1 MSDLFSTEEL
11 AARQMDG
18 KVLDPC
24 ANIVA
29 ANVYLGA
36 EPIARAFDEGAEI
49 VVTGRVADPALALG
63 PLVHAHRWDWKDW
76 QHLASGT
83 LAGHLLECAGQ
94 VTGGYFADPGRKD
107 VPGLAELGYP
117 IAEVEPSGE
126 LIITKPV
133 LSGGIVDR
141 RTVAEQILLEAPPSA
156 DLTPDVILDITD
168 VEVMPVGPDRVRV
181 VGARGKPRPETLKAT
196 AFLASGML
204 GEAEISYA
212 GPNALARAQLAA
224 EIVTTRMAKR
234 MPELKIRVDLV
245 GRASLFGTLAPAC
258 STDADA
264 TAEMRLRFAAQHA
277 EREPLE
283 LLLDEVEALYCSGP
297 AGGAGVRRY
306 LTPRLASASCLIER
320 EGHPERHIRERIGMS
335 RNIGVALYRLAHA
348 RSGDKG
354 NRLNIALICY
364 DPAFYATIAEQA
376 TAERVAAHF
385 VARRPSKVVRY
396 ELPKLCAFNYV
407 LDDVLEGGVNAS
419 LGLDGHG
426 KSLSF
431 FLLTMKIGVNP
442 ALLTRC
448 TTPEFRG
455 RLQT

>member
-1 MSDLFSTEEL
+1 MLPGALGPCLENGIRIIGNFGAANPRAAGERIAALARAEGFPRPRIAVIEGDDVSDLFSTEEL
-11 AARQMDG
+11 AVRPMDG
-18 KVLDPC
+18 KVLGPC
-24 ANIVA
+24 ENIVA

-76 QHLASGT
+76 QRLASGT

-117 IAEVEPSGE
+117 IAEVGPSGE

-133 LSGGIVDR
+133 RSGGMVDR
-141 RTVAEQILLEAPPSA
+141 RTVAEQIYSSA
-156 DLTPDVILDITD
+156 RSVRLFTPDVILDITD
-168 VEVMPVGPDRVRV
+168 VEVMPVGPDRVRE

-224 EIVTTRMAKR
+224 DIVTTRMAKR
-234 MPELKIRVDLV
+234 MPELQIRVDLV

-264 TAEMRLRFAAQHA
+264 APECGSASLPNMQTVSRSSF
-277 EREPLE
+277 
-283 LLLDEVEALYCSGP
+283 CSTVKRCIARAPP
-297 AGGAGVRRY
+297 AGRGCAVISPLDLRA
-306 LTPRLASASCLIER
+306 PRA
-320 EGHPERHIRERIGMS
+320 
-335 RNIGVALYRLAHA
+335 
-348 RSGDKG
+348 
-354 NRLNIALICY
+354 
-364 DPAFYATIAEQA
+364 
-376 TAERVAAHF
+376 
-385 VARRPSKVVRY
+385 
-396 ELPKLCAFNYV
+396 
-407 LDDVLEGGVNAS
+407 
-419 LGLDGHG
+419 
-426 KSLSF
+426 
-431 FLLTMKIGVNP
+431 
-442 ALLTRC
+442 
-448 TTPEFRG
+448 
-455 RLQT
+455 

>member
-1 MSDLFSTEEL
+1 MIEGDDVSDLFSTEEL

-18 KVLDPC
+18 KVLGPC

-36 EPIARAFDEGAEI
+36 EPIARAFDEGAEV

-63 PLVHAHRWDWKDW
+63 PLVHAHRWDWTDW
-76 QHLASGT
+76 QRLASGT

-141 RTVAEQILLEAPPSA
+141 RTVAEQILYEVHDPSA
-156 DLTPDVILDITD
+156 YLTPDVILDITD

-212 GPNALARAQLAA
+212 GPNALARARLAA

-234 MPELKIRVDLV
+234 MPELQIRVDLV
-245 GRASLFGTLAPAC
+245 GRASLFGTLAPAY

-264 TAEMRLRFAAQHA
+264 TAEVRLRFAAQHA

-320 EGHPERHIRERIGMS
+320 
-335 RNIGVALYRLAHA
+335 
-348 RSGDKG
+348 DKV
-354 NRLNIALICY
+354 IPSVI
-364 DPAFYATIAEQA
+364 
-376 TAERVAAHF
+376 F
-385 VARRPSKVVRY
+385 VS
-396 ELPKLCAFNYV
+396 
-407 LDDVLEGGVNAS
+407 AS
-419 LGLDGHG
+419 
-426 KSLSF
+426 
-431 FLLTMKIGVNP
+431 
-442 ALLTRC
+442 
-448 TTPEFRG
+448 E
-455 RLQT
+455 

>member
-1 MSDLFSTEEL
+1 
-11 AARQMDG
+11 MDG
-18 KVLDPC
+18 KVLGPC

-63 PLVHAHRWDWKDW
+63 PLVHTHRWDWTDW
-76 QHLASGT
+76 QRLAAGT

-141 RTVAEQILLEAPPSA
+141 RTVAEQILYEVHDPSA
-156 DLTPDVILDITD
+156 YLTPDVILDITD

-196 AFLASGML
+196 AFLAGGML

-212 GPNALARAQLAA
+212 GPNALARARLAA
-224 EIVTTRMAKR
+224 DIVTTRMAKR
-234 MPELKIRVDLV
+234 MPQLQIRVDLV

-258 STDADA
+258 STDGDA
-264 TAEMRLRFAAQHA
+264 APEVRLRFAAQHA
-277 EREPLE
+277 ERGPLRGSV
-283 LLLDEVEALYCSGP
+283 LLGP
-297 AGGAGVRRY
+297 RRRGGSAP
-306 LTPRLASASCLIER
+306 LSHASACECFVPDR
-320 EGHPERHIRERIGMS
+320 ARQGHPERHIRERIGMS
-335 RNIGVALYRLAHA
+335 RNIEVALCQLAHA

-364 DPAFYATIAEQA
+364 DPAFYTTIAEQA

-431 FLLTMKIGVNP
+431 FLLTMKIGVNA

-448 TTPEFRG
+448 TTPEFRE